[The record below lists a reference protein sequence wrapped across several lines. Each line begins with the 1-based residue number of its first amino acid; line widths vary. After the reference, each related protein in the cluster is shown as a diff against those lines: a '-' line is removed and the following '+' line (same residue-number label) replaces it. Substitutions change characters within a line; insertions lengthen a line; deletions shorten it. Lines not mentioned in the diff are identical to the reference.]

1 MYKGKQKAGSLFA
14 QECKYVM
21 KKNLLRF
28 NTNDQISEKLDRKY
42 CVWCTNHNAPTYPF
56 KAAWDKYADGAIRHL
71 SLRLS
76 ASNTPIL
83 PSKKVA

>member
-28 NTNDQISEKLDRKY
+28 NTNDQISEKLDR
-42 CVWCTNHNAPTYPF
+42 
-56 KAAWDKYADGAIRHL
+56 
-71 SLRLS
+71 
-76 ASNTPIL
+76 NTVFGVQTTMP
-83 PSKKVA
+83 